1 MENENEVVEEIKKE
15 NNLPPITSIIIVIAL
30 IVGAFVLT
38 FRFKSPADLS
48 NPAQQLNGEQQNK
61 LGLQNWVELPVVWGD
76 IGVQMIEAGVIDQTK
91 FEELYAQRGGLAVTD
106 KEFLTGSNNGNLMIH
121 SENSGMIL
129 NMLWAFGLANKNPI
143 LENGPM
149 MDKQY
154 GGAGNFASTGGWNLA
169 KGSAMDHYSMHKF
182 ITLTPE
188 QQALMERVAKN
199 IYRPCCNNSTYFPD
213 CNHGM
218 AMLGLLELMASQGV
232 SEADMYKVALQVNTL
247 WFPGQYEAIKTFI
260 TSQGT
265 DWNTVDPKKILGAEY
280 SSATGI
286 QKVMSQIKPQ
296 EQKGGT
302 GCGA

>member
-1 MENENEVVEEIKKE
+1 MENELNNEIRKKKD
-15 NNLPPITSIIIVIAL
+15 LPPVASIVIVVAL

-38 FRFKSPADLS
+38 FRFKSPGDLS
-48 NPAQQLNGEQQNK
+48 NPAQQFNGEQQGK
-61 LGLQNWVELPVVWGD
+61 LGLQNWVELPVKWGD
-76 IGVQMIEAGVIDQTK
+76 LGVQMIEAGVIDKTK
-91 FEELYAQRGGLAVTD
+91 FEELYVQRGGLAVTD

-149 MDKQY
+149 MDPKY

-182 ITLTPE
+182 ITLTSE
-188 QQALMERVAKN
+188 QQALVERVAKN

-232 SEADMYKVALQVNTL
+232 NEADMYKVALQVNTL

-265 DWNTVDPKKILGAEY
+265 DWNSVDPKKILGAEY